1 MTYLPLALA
10 GLAVAAVVFAL
21 AIPRWRR
28 RGVLGEVTLAVTAAA
43 VVLCVLTVV
52 FDTVMITAGLFRYG
66 EGTLLGIELGRAPI
80 EDLSYP
86 LAAVLL
92 MPAVWELTR
101 REAR

>member
-1 MTYLPLALA
+1 MTYLPLALI
-10 GLAVAAVVFAL
+10 GVAVAASVFAV
-21 AIPRWRR
+21 AVPRWRA
-28 RGVLGEVTLAVTAAA
+28 RGVLGEVALAVAGAA
-43 VVLCVLTVV
+43 VVLCLLTVV
-52 FDTVMITAGLFRYG
+52 FDTVMIAAGLFRYG
-66 EGTLLGIELGRAPI
+66 EGTLLGVEIGRAPI

>member
-1 MTYLPLALA
+1 MTYLPLAVVGVVVA
-10 GLAVAAVVFAL
+10 GIVFAIAVPRWRARGVMGEVALAVA
-21 AIPRWRR
+21 
-28 RGVLGEVTLAVTAAA
+28 GAA
-43 VVLCVLTVV
+43 VVLCVLTAV

-86 LAAVLL
+86 IAAVLL

-101 REAR
+101 RESR